1 MFFREKVAD
10 ISSNTAHLKPLISLL
25 SHINKLYTHRQH
37 TPIFMARTRVYKSIV
52 DTCVIN
58 QK

>member
-1 MFFREKVAD
+1 MFFRRKVAD
-10 ISSNTAHLKPLISLL
+10 RSSNIAHLKPLISLL

-37 TPIFMARTRVYKSIV
+37 TPIFMARARVYKGIA